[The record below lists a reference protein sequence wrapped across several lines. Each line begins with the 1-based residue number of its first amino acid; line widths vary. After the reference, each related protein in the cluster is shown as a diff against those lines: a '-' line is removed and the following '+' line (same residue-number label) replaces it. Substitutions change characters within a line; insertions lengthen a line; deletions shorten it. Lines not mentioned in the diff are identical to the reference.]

1 MKFNEENKVIISTLS
16 REEASAFVK
25 FLESEILRHQ
35 DDINQAK
42 ALIGLVRKEILC
54 E

>member
-1 MKFNEENKVIISTLS
+1 MEFNKQHKVIVKTLS
-16 REEASAFVK
+16 PAEAFVFIL
-25 FLESEILRHQ
+25 FLKSEIIRHQ

-42 ALIGLVRKEILC
+42 ALIGYVKKEKL